1 MKVSEL
7 RKHLRAYV
15 EQDFKHNDVEVLIRY
30 NEGEAFSVAGGQNH
44 DAMGIGMS
52 MKRFLVLVPDLT
64 SNSTRLELSKKKV
77 N

>member
-7 RKHLRAYV
+7 RRHLRDYV
-15 EQDFKHNDVEVLIRY
+15 EQDFKHNDVEVMIKW
-30 NEGEAFSVAGGQNH
+30 NDGTAFSIAGAQNN

-52 MKRFLVLVPDLT
+52 TKRFLVLEPDLS
-64 SNSTRLELSKKKV
+64 SNGTRLELNKKV

>member
-15 EQDFKHNDVEVLIRY
+15 DQDMRHNDVEVMLKW
-30 NEGEAFSVAGGQNH
+30 NDGNAFSIAGAENH
-44 DAMGIGMS
+44 DAMGTGMS
-52 MKRFLVLVPDLT
+52 MERFLVLGPDL
-64 SNSTRLELSKKKV
+64 SSAATRLELNKKV

>member
-7 RKHLRAYV
+7 RRHLRDYI
-15 EQDFKHNDVEVLIRY
+15 EQDFRHNDVEVLLQF
-30 NEGEAFSVAGGQNH
+30 NDGEAFSVGGGQNY
-44 DAMGIGMS
+44 DAMGHGAS

-64 SNSTRLELSKKKV
+64 SNGTRLELNKKV

>member
-7 RKHLRAYV
+7 RRHLRAYV
-15 EQDFKHNDVEVLIRY
+15 EQDFKHNDVEVMLKW
-30 NEGEAFSVAGGQNH
+30 NDGNAFSLTGASNH

-52 MKRFLVLVPDLT
+52 MERFLVLEPDLSSAT
-64 SNSTRLELSKKKV
+64 IRLELNKKV